1 MGEDFEDFEENK
13 LRVSILYFAFSR
25 YIGSDT
31 VALNR
36 LVDEEGWWRRG
47 ASSTH
52 VTITHNHY
60 YLIVILLL

>member
-36 LVDEEGWWRRG
+36 LVVEEGWWRG
-47 ASSTH
+47 ASS
-52 VTITHNHY
+52 
-60 YLIVILLL
+60 IVPQIG

>member
-36 LVDEEGWWRRG
+36 LVDEEGWRRG

-52 VTITHNHY
+52 VTI
-60 YLIVILLL
+60 IIIIII

>member
-36 LVDEEGWWRRG
+36 LVDEEGWWRG
-47 ASSTH
+47 ASS
-52 VTITHNHY
+52 
-60 YLIVILLL
+60 IVPQIG